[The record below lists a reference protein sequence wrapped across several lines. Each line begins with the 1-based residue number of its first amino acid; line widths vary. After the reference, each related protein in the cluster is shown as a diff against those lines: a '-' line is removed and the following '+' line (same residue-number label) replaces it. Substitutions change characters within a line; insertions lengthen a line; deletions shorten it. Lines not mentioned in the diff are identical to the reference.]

1 MALPKDSLDGSG
13 ARWSSGFGV
22 LGVERNLVNIRPL
35 RSPFRRVVRAATA
48 ATALGLLCVTT
59 AGPAIAS
66 GSGTGTTNALLS
78 GGSLAVTNVAGASTI
93 SGTVGNTIAGD
104 LPAVTLQD
112 NTGTGSGWN
121 ATVGVSDLTYT
132 GTWVAV
138 GSAPA
143 LSPATSGAFTDTVD
157 GVTYTVTTGVIAAG
171 IGSFTYTSNDAND
184 ASGSGTS
191 AATTN
196 NAVGTKG
203 LTINFGI
210 QSPVTGSQYR
220 IKVGTQSASAM
231 SLNTGAGG
239 AGVTTTSGNTAPTLV
254 NNGSALS
261 GGGVSS
267 SSYGTAV
274 KFVSAAVGNGMGT
287 YVATPGVN
295 VATDATSWAA
305 TYSAGLQYSI
315 VSGP

>member
-1 MALPKDSLDGSG
+1 MARQKDSLDGSG
-13 ARWSSGFGV
+13 ATWSSGFGV

-35 RSPFRRVVRAATA
+35 RSPSRVAARAATA
-48 ATALGLLCVTT
+48 ATALGLLCLTT
-59 AGPAIAS
+59 AAPAIAS
-66 GSGTGTTNALLS
+66 GSGTGTANASLL

-132 GTWVAV
+132 GTWAAV
-138 GSAPA
+138 GSATA
-143 LSPATSGAFTDTVD
+143 LGNTASGPFTDTVD
-157 GVTYTVTTGVIAAG
+157 GVTYTVTTGAIALG
-171 IGSFTYTSNDAND
+171 IGAFTYTSNDAND
-184 ASGSGTS
+184 ASGSGS
-191 AATTN
+191 ALATTN

-203 LTINFGI
+203 LTINFGV
-210 QSPVTGSQYR
+210 QTLASGSQYR
-220 IKVGTQSASAM
+220 IRVGTQSASAM